1 MRSIKLHKLLSLVEI
16 VPTSGLI
23 NPEITN
29 ISFNSKEVEKG
40 TLFLGLPGLNV
51 DGGKFWREAIENGAE
66 AAIIGFKAKE
76 LTKSIDHKRV
86 LVIDE
91 PLGYFYGQIVSEFWN
106 RPSSKLK
113 LIGVTGTNGKTTITF
128 LLEYLLNKLGKKTAL
143 FGTLFNRWPG
153 YSEVSSHTTDFAD
166 KLQKKLNA
174 AVEADSE
181 FAILEVSSHAIAQN
195 RISGCEFNAAIF
207 TNLSQ
212 DHLDYHSD
220 MESYF
225 QTKRRL
231 FFPPYLSEKNGK
243 AVLNCD
249 DLWISKLPTHLKKR
263 SSLVSTKKIKSEFKN
278 EELFY
283 VTDKKFTGNGSSC
296 IFHTSEEK
304 INLFVPLV
312 GEFNLMNAIQA
323 IIILYKLNFSLKDLS
338 RSIKS
343 FPGAPGRMEKIEVDN
358 NQPKTFLPTV
368 IIDYAHTPDGLK
380 NVLQSIRSLCEGKL
394 ITVFGCGGD
403 RDKGKRP
410 LMGSIA
416 EEFSDLIFVTS
427 DNPRSEEPQ
436 KIVNDILMGT
446 KKSNHIKIEIDRFK
460 AIKKSIELAQNKD
473 IVLIAGKGHEDYQ
486 ILCDKVID
494 FDDRKIARELLEEKI
509 NQKNRIM

>member
-51 DGGKFWREAIENGAE
+51 DGGKYWREAIENGAE

-76 LTKSIDHKRV
+76 LTETIDHERV

-91 PLGYFYGQIVSEFWN
+91 PLGDLFCGQIVSEFWN

-128 LLEYLLNKLGKKTAL
+128 LLEYLLNKLGRKTAL

-212 DHLDYHSD
+212 DHLDSV
-220 MESYF
+220 SY
-225 QTKRRL
+225 THL
-231 FFPPYLSEKNGK
+231 T
-243 AVLNCD
+243 
-249 DLWISKLPTHLKKR
+249 LPTIY
-263 SSLVSTKKIKSEFKN
+263 SV
-278 EELFY
+278 
-283 VTDKKFTGNGSSC
+283 
-296 IFHTSEEK
+296 
-304 INLFVPLV
+304 
-312 GEFNLMNAIQA
+312 
-323 IIILYKLNFSLKDLS
+323 
-338 RSIKS
+338 
-343 FPGAPGRMEKIEVDN
+343 
-358 NQPKTFLPTV
+358 
-368 IIDYAHTPDGLK
+368 
-380 NVLQSIRSLCEGKL
+380 
-394 ITVFGCGGD
+394 
-403 RDKGKRP
+403 
-410 LMGSIA
+410 
-416 EEFSDLIFVTS
+416 
-427 DNPRSEEPQ
+427 
-436 KIVNDILMGT
+436 
-446 KKSNHIKIEIDRFK
+446 
-460 AIKKSIELAQNKD
+460 
-473 IVLIAGKGHEDYQ
+473 
-486 ILCDKVID
+486 
-494 FDDRKIARELLEEKI
+494 
-509 NQKNRIM
+509 